1 MADPPFSAA
10 DFHNVVHK
18 QIVNAAFETLTD
30 AKLDWGLVAPF
41 LDAAHE
47 ICRADFQQGARLRLH
62 AACNEGA
69 EGEATVEPEAFLSI
83 TVADRE
89 DGETWLSESYWL
101 SDIALADGE
110 PEEVRRL
117 AAALERSLAKVMV
130 WLKAREAA
138 SPGGPEPPPGAA
150 KDPGTGP

>member
-18 QIVNAAFETLTD
+18 QIVNAAFETLAD
-30 AKLDWGLVAPF
+30 AKLDWNLVAPF

-47 ICRADFQQGARLRLH
+47 ICRADFQEGARLRLH
-62 AACNEGA
+62 ATRGEGGEGGDSEAVA
-69 EGEATVEPEAFLSI
+69 ETEAFLSI
-83 TVADRE
+83 AVADRE

-101 SDIALADGE
+101 SDIALADGD

-117 AAALERSLAKVMV
+117 AAGIERSLAKVKA
-130 WLKAREAA
+130 WLAEREAT
-138 SPGGPEPPPGAA
+138 SPGGAESPPG
-150 KDPGTGP
+150 